1 MRTSGRLPFRL
12 LGLVL
17 ALALASSVAAQRR
30 PGEPEPATHVAA
42 NTLAV
47 AKKHMVVT
55 ANPYASQAGLEM
67 LRQGGSA
74 VDAAIA
80 AQLVLNIVEPQ
91 SSGIGGG
98 LFLLHFDA
106 KANAVKAYDGR
117 ETAPSTAMADRFLLE
132 GGRVRPFDEAVAS
145 GLSIGVPG
153 ALKALELAHRRHGKL
168 PWAKLFEP
176 AIKLAEEGFA
186 VSPRLSLLLGWQGAE
201 SFAPSA
207 RAYFFD
213 ETGRPWPPGHLLR
226 SPELAATLK
235 LIAAQGADTFYKGPV
250 AEKIIAAA
258 KTAPRAPSD
267 MTKDDLARYE
277 AKEREPLCFAYRRH
291 RICGMPPPSSG
302 GLAVAQT
309 LLLLEPF
316 DLGTSALDARG
327 VHLIAEAQ
335 KLAFADRNQF
345 VADPD
350 FVPLP
355 SGLLDPAYIAA
366 RRSLIS
372 ADKAQ
377 ATPVKPGEPLQK
389 AKLDFGLDET
399 LEAAGTSHLSI
410 VDAEGNAV
418 AMTTTIESA
427 FGARLMAAGFLL
439 NNELT
444 DFSFRPADAQGR
456 AIANR
461 VEGGKRPRSSMAP
474 TLVFDELGKL
484 KAVIGSPGGSRI
496 ILYVIKSAVALID
509 WRLDAQEAAALM
521 NFGSQNGPL
530 ELEPGWRAAVLGY
543 RLSWRG
549 QEFRT
554 TSMTSGIHV
563 IVVANGRL
571 EGGADPRREGA
582 AVGD

>member
-1 MRTSGRLPFRL
+1 MRWLSAVL
-12 LGLVL
+12 L
-17 ALALASSVAAQRR
+17 ALALAWPAAAQRR
-30 PGEPEPATHVAA
+30 PGEPEPATDVAA
-42 NTLAV
+42 NSLAV

-55 ANPYASQAGLEM
+55 ANPLASQAGLEM

-117 ETAPSTAMADRFLLE
+117 ETAPLAAKPDRFMLE
-132 GGRVRPFDEAVAS
+132 GGKVRPFDEAVAS

-153 ALKALELAHRRHGKL
+153 ALRALELAHRRHGKL

-176 AIKLAEEGFA
+176 AIKLAGEGFA
-186 VSPRLSLLLGWQGAE
+186 ISPRLSLLLGWMGPE

-213 ETGRPWPPGHLLR
+213 DKGKPWPPGHILR
-226 SPELAATLK
+226 SPEFADALK
-235 LIAAQGADTFYKGPV
+235 QIAAEGTEAFYKGPI
-250 AEKIIAAA
+250 ARKILAAA
-258 KTAPRAPSD
+258 KAAPRAPSD
-267 MTKDDLARYE
+267 LTQDDLSRYE
-277 AKEREPLCFAYRRH
+277 AKEREPLCVLYRRH

-302 GLAVAQT
+302 GLAVAQA

-316 DLGTSALDARG
+316 ELGSALEPSG
-327 VHLIAEAQ
+327 VHLITEAQ
-335 KLAFADRNQF
+335 KLAFADRNQY

-350 FVPLP
+350 FVPLRP
-355 SGLLDPAYIAA
+355 GLLDPAYLGE
-366 RRSLIS
+366 RRRLIS
-372 ADKAQ
+372 AEKALP
-377 ATPVKPGEPLQK
+377 TPVKPGTPLQK
-389 AKLDFGLDET
+389 AMLDLGLDET
-399 LEAAGTSHLSI
+399 LEAAGTSHVSI
-410 VDAEGNAV
+410 VDGEGNAV
-418 AMTTTIESA
+418 SMTTTIESA
-427 FGARLMAAGFLL
+427 FGSRVMAAGFLL

-444 DFSFRPADAQGR
+444 DFSFRPADAEGR
-456 AIANR
+456 PIANR
-461 VEGGKRPRSSMAP
+461 VEGGKRPRSSMSP
-474 TLVFDELGKL
+474 TLVFDEGGRL
-484 KAVIGSPGGSRI
+484 KAVLGSPGGSRI
-496 ILYVIKSAVALID
+496 ILYAIKTTVALID
-509 WRLDAQEAAALM
+509 WRLNAQEAAALT

-530 ELEPGWRAAVLGY
+530 EIEPGWRTAFLGL

-554 TSMTSGIHV
+554 ASMTSGIHV

-582 AVGD
+582 AIGD